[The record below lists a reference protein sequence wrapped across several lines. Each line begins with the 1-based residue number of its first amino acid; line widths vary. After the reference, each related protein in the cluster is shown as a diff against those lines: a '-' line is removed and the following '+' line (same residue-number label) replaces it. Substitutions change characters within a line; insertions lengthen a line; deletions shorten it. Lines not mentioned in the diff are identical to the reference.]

1 MQLRSTVGTD
11 ENARDATRP
20 KAFPQASANI
30 TAEVEDTL
38 NDGPNRTQELA
49 GDGWV
54 DRLSR
59 DNRGEI
65 LGVVVDV
72 YDDPDTRHP
81 TWLAI
86 STGYFGTRI
95 TVVPISGC
103 SLLGEDVV
111 VAHDRSTIT
120 SAPAVEIN
128 VTVAPE
134 HHRRLIEHYVA

>member
-1 MQLRSTVGTD
+1 M
-11 ENARDATRP
+11 
-20 KAFPQASANI
+20 
-30 TAEVEDTL
+30 
-38 NDGPNRTQELA
+38 NDGPNRSQELA
-49 GDGWV
+49 GDVWV
-54 DRLSR
+54 DRLGR

-72 YDDPDTRHP
+72 YEDPDTRQP

-95 TVVPISGC
+95 TVVPIRGC
-103 SLLGEDVV
+103 SLLGDDVV

-134 HHRRLIEHYVA
+134 HHRLLVEHYVRSRVT